1 MASSYYH
8 ALGSGQ
14 MYYWVGV
21 PDYRKYFEKLSN
33 KKCCEKKES
42 GKFYLPSAFMF
53 LFLPVKFSSYLAT

>member
-33 KKCCEKKES
+33 KKCCEKKERR
-42 GKFYLPSAFMF
+42 KILSAVCIHVFVF
-53 LFLPVKFSSYLAT
+53 TSKVF